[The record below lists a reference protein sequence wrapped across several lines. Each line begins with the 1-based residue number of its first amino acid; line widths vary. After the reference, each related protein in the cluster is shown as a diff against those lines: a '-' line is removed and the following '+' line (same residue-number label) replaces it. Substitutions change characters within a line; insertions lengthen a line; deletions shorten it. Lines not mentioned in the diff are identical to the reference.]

1 MLDIIIT
8 HYRETMMDIR
18 KIDGLWCDDITF
30 CPEKCGWKSCPRN
43 KKNIRDKT
51 VPHSF
56 SVEIPNDCPKQQIK
70 T

>member
-1 MLDIIIT
+1 
-8 HYRETMMDIR
+8 MDIR

-30 CPEKCGWKSCPRN
+30 CPEKCGRESCPRN

-56 SVEIPNDCPKQQIK
+56 SVEIPSDCPKQQIK